1 MYQKID
7 CCAVTALETVSV
19 AVEVDISE
27 GFPYFEMVGLLAGE
41 VKEAKE
47 RVRAAMGQLGLLIP
61 AKRVTV
67 NLSPASLRKE
77 GSVYDLAIAVGVM
90 GAMGEIAVSSE
101 MLRQC
106 LFLGELTLEGS
117 IRPVNGVL
125 PAAIHAKEWGYRF
138 LFVPRENGKEAVLDG
153 GAEVVAVSHLKEVR
167 QLLNGDGAWH
177 AYSPESERT
186 AAEETPTPDYSEIFG
201 QRTAKRAAEI
211 AAAGRH
217 NLLLVGS
224 PGSGK
229 TLLAAG
235 LRGILPAFTVEECL
249 DVTKV
254 YSIAGKLEGRSRIYM
269 RPFRAPHHTCSK
281 AGMAG
286 GGRIPVPGEI
296 TLAHRG
302 VLFLD
307 EFPEFS
313 RGTLEVLREPMERG
327 EISMIRAGREYR
339 FPADFMLVAAMN
351 ACPCGYYPEE
361 RCRCSQHERKKYMEK
376 IKGPLVDRI
385 DLCTVLRRVS
395 WDDLSRRT
403 PEEPSAVIRER
414 VEDARKRQRIR
425 YRSEAFDCNGRL
437 PGSVL
442 FDYLGLTTA
451 AEDML
456 GTVYEGLQLGA
467 RGYHKLLR
475 TARTIADLEDSD
487 SVTEIHVSEAVTYRL
502 PGEVLL

>member
-1 MYQKID
+1 MYQKIV

-19 AVEVDISE
+19 DVEVDISE

-47 RVRAAMGQLGLLIP
+47 RVRASLGRLGIQIP

-67 NLSPASLRKE
+67 NLSPASFRKE
-77 GSVYDLAIAVGVM
+77 GSVYDLAIAVGIM
-90 GAMGEIAVSSE
+90 GAMGQLRVSE
-101 MLRQC
+101 RLLGQC
-106 LFLGELTLEGS
+106 LFLGELNLEGR
-117 IRPVNGVL
+117 ILPVNGVL
-125 PAAIHAKEWGYRF
+125 SAAIHAKEQGCRF
-138 LFVPRENGKEAVLDG
+138 LFVPKENGTEAMLEG
-153 GAEVVAVSHLKEVR
+153 GAEVIAVSHLKEVR
-167 QLLNGDGAWH
+167 ALLNGDSAWDGF
-177 AYSPESERT
+177 SPV
-186 AAEETPTPDYSEIFG
+186 EEKQREQEEPVPDYSAIFG
-201 QRTAKRAAEI
+201 QRAAKRAAEI

-229 TLLAAG
+229 TLLASG
-235 LRGILPAFTVEECL
+235 LRGILPAFTEEECL
-249 DVTKV
+249 DVTKI
-254 YSIAGKLEGRSRIYM
+254 YSIAGKLEGRSRISA
-269 RPFRAPHHTCSK
+269 RPFRTPHHTCSK

-307 EFPEFS
+307 EFPEFA
-313 RGTLEVLREPMERG
+313 RGTLEVLREPLERG

-351 ACPCGYYPEE
+351 ACPCGYYPEQ
-361 RCRCSQHERKKYMEK
+361 RCSCSPYDRKKYMEK

-385 DLCTVLRRVS
+385 DLSTVLRRVS
-395 WDDLSRRT
+395 WDELNRKA
-403 PEEPSAVIRER
+403 PEEPSSVIRER
-414 VEDARKRQRIR
+414 VENARKRQSIR
-425 YRSEAFDCNGRL
+425 YQAEPFDCNSRL

-442 FDYLGLTTA
+442 FEYLSLTKG
-451 AEDML
+451 AEEML
-456 GTVYEGLQLGA
+456 ESVYEGLQLGA

-475 TARTIADLEDSD
+475 TARTIADLEDSA
-487 SVTEIHVSEAVTYRL
+487 SVTEAHLGEAVTYRL
-502 PGEVLL
+502 PEEVLL